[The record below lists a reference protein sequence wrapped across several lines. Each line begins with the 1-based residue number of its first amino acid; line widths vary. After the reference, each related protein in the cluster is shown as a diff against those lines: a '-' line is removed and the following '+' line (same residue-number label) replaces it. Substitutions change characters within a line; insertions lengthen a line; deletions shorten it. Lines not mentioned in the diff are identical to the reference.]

1 MKKFRLKHSDREATI
16 STAALP
22 DIIFMLL
29 FFFMVTT
36 VLRKS
41 DDNLK
46 YKIPTAE
53 QIKQIEKKS
62 LITQITIGTPKETKK
77 FGSEPRIEADG
88 KLIEVT
94 DIVSF
99 IMKEKDELPTYNR
112 DQIIIL
118 LKADEDVPM
127 GIVSDVTQEL
137 RKANARRIIYAAKW
151 KKQSKSM
158 ISFSLNK

>member
-1 MKKFRLKHSDREATI
+1 MKIFKTRHSAREAAI

-41 DDNLK
+41 DENLK

-53 QIKQIEKKS
+53 QLKDIEQKS
-62 LITQITIGTPKETKK
+62 LVTQISIGVPKEIDEYGK
-77 FGSEPRIEADG
+77 EARIEADG
-88 KLIEVT
+88 RLIDGE
-94 DIVSF
+94 DIVPF
-99 IMKEKDELPTYNR
+99 VRREKDKLPTYSR

-118 LKADEDVPM
+118 LKADEEVPM
-127 GIVSDVTQEL
+127 GIVSDVKQEL
-137 RKANARRIIYAAKW
+137 RKANARRIVFAANW
-151 KKQSKSM
+151 KKQ
-158 ISFSLNK
+158 

>member
-1 MKKFRLKHSDREATI
+1 MKVFKTKHSNREAAI

-46 YKIPTAE
+46 YKIPDAE
-53 QIKQIEKKS
+53 QLKEIQTKS
-62 LITQITIGTPKETKK
+62 LISEINIGMPKDTEKY
-77 FGSEPRIEADG
+77 GSEPRIEAG
-88 KLIEVT
+88 GQLIGVK
-94 DIVSF
+94 DIIPF
-99 IMKEKDELPTYNR
+99 IMREKDELPTYSR
-112 DQIIIL
+112 DQSIIL

-127 GIVSDVTQEL
+127 GIISGVKQEL
-137 RKANARRIIYAAKW
+137 KKANARRIVFAANW
-151 KKQSKSM
+151 KKK
-158 ISFSLNK
+158 

>member
-1 MKKFRLKHSDREATI
+1 MKIFKTRHSAREAAI

-41 DDNLK
+41 DENLK

-53 QIKQIEKKS
+53 QLKDIEQKS
-62 LITQITIGTPKETKK
+62 LVTQISIGVPKEIDKYGK
-77 FGSEPRIEADG
+77 EARIEADG
-88 KLIEVT
+88 RLIDVE
-94 DIVSF
+94 DIVPF
-99 IMKEKDELPTYNR
+99 VMREKDKLPTYSR

-118 LKADEDVPM
+118 LKADEEVPM
-127 GIVSDVTQEL
+127 GIVSDVKQEL
-137 RKANARRIIYAAKW
+137 RKANARRIVFAANW
-151 KKQSKSM
+151 KKQ
-158 ISFSLNK
+158 

>member
-1 MKKFRLKHSDREATI
+1 MKSFKTKFWNREASI

-53 QIKQIEKKS
+53 QLKQIDEKS
-62 LITQITIGTPKETKK
+62 LISQITIGTPKDTET
-77 FGSEPRIEADG
+77 FGTEPRIEVDG
-88 KLIEVT
+88 KFIEVK
-94 DIVSF
+94 DIIPF
-99 IMKEKDELPTYNR
+99 IMKEKDKLPTYQR
-112 DQIIIL
+112 DQIIVM

-127 GIVSDVTQEL
+127 GLITDVTQEL
-137 RKANARRIIYAAKW
+137 KKANARRIIYGASW
-151 KKQSKSM
+151 KSEK
-158 ISFSLNK
+158 NP

>member
-1 MKKFRLKHSDREATI
+1 MKSFKTKHSNREAAI

-53 QIKQIEKKS
+53 QLKQIEQKS
-62 LITQITIGTPKETKK
+62 LITQITIGTPKLEAK
-77 FGSEPRIEADG
+77 FGSEPRIEAEGQFISID
-88 KLIEVT
+88 
-94 DIVSF
+94 DIVPF
-99 IMKEKDELPTYNR
+99 IMKEKDELPTYSR
-112 DQIIIL
+112 DQIIVL

-127 GIVSDVTQEL
+127 GIISDVKQEL
-137 RKANARRIIYAAKW
+137 KKANARQIVFAASW
-151 KKQSKSM
+151 KEQ
-158 ISFSLNK
+158 

>member
-1 MKKFRLKHSDREATI
+1 MRMFKTKHSNREATI

-41 DDNLK
+41 DENLK
-46 YKIPTAE
+46 YKIPSAE
-53 QIKQIEKKS
+53 QLKQIEQKS
-62 LITQITIGTPKETKK
+62 LITKISIGIPKEADKY
-77 FGSEPRIEADG
+77 GSEPRIEADG
-88 KLIEVT
+88 RLITVE
-94 DIVSF
+94 DIVPF

-112 DQIIIL
+112 DQIIVL

-127 GIVSDVTQEL
+127 GIISDVKQEL
-137 RKANARRIIYAAKW
+137 KKANARRIIFAASW
-151 KKQSKSM
+151 KTEGG
-158 ISFSLNK
+158 

>member
-1 MKKFRLKHSDREATI
+1 MKLFKTKHSNAEAVI

-41 DDNLK
+41 DENLK

-53 QIKQIEKKS
+53 QLKRIEQKS
-62 LITQITIGTPKETKK
+62 LITEISIGIPKNGEQ
-77 FGSEPRIEADG
+77 FGKEPRIEADG
-88 KLIEVT
+88 RFMEVK
-94 DIVSF
+94 DIVPF
-99 IMKEKDELPTYNR
+99 IMKEKDKLPAYSR

-118 LKADEDVPM
+118 LKADEEVPM
-127 GIVSDVTQEL
+127 GIVSDVKQEL
-137 RKANARRIIYAAKW
+137 RKANARRIVFAATW
-151 KKQSKSM
+151 K
-158 ISFSLNK
+158 N

>member
-1 MKKFRLKHSDREATI
+1 MKVFKTKYSNREATI

-41 DDNLK
+41 DENLK

-53 QIKQIEKKS
+53 QLKQIEQKS
-62 LITQITIGTPKETKK
+62 LITQISIGIPKEAGKY
-77 FGSEPRIEADG
+77 GSEPRIEADG
-88 KLIEVT
+88 RLITVD
-94 DIVSF
+94 DIVPF
-99 IMKEKDELPTYNR
+99 IMKEKDELPTYSR

-118 LKADEDVPM
+118 LKADEEVPM
-127 GIVSDVTQEL
+127 GIVSDVKQEL
-137 RKANARRIIYAAKW
+137 RKANARRIIFAASW
-151 KKQSKSM
+151 KS
-158 ISFSLNK
+158 N

>member
-1 MKKFRLKHSDREATI
+1 MKVFKTKHSNREATI

-41 DDNLK
+41 DENLK

-53 QIKQIEKKS
+53 QLKQIEQKS
-62 LITQITIGTPKETKK
+62 LITQISIGIPKETDTY
-77 FGSEPRIEADG
+77 GSKPRIEAEG
-88 KLIEVT
+88 QLITVK
-94 DIVSF
+94 DIVPF
-99 IMKEKDELPTYNR
+99 IMKEKDELPTYSR

-118 LKADEDVPM
+118 LKADEEVPM
-127 GIVSDVTQEL
+127 GIISDVKQEL
-137 RKANARRIIYAAKW
+137 KKANARRIVFAASW
-151 KKQSKSM
+151 KT
-158 ISFSLNK
+158 N

>member
-1 MKKFRLKHSDREATI
+1 MKVFKTKHSNREAVI

-36 VLRKS
+36 VLRNS

-46 YKIPTAE
+46 YKIPTARQLKE
-53 QIKQIEKKS
+53 IQTKS
-62 LITQITIGTPKETKK
+62 LISQINIGMPKDVEK

-88 KLIEVT
+88 HLIEVK
-94 DIVSF
+94 DIVPF
-99 IMKEKDELPTYNR
+99 IMKEKDELPTYSR
-112 DQIIIL
+112 DQIIVL

-127 GIVSDVTQEL
+127 GIVSDVKQEL
-137 RKANARRIIYAAKW
+137 KKANARRIVFAASW
-151 KKQSKSM
+151 KKE
-158 ISFSLNK
+158 

>member
-1 MKKFRLKHSDREATI
+1 MKIFKAKHSNREATI

-41 DDNLK
+41 DENLK

-53 QIKQIEKKS
+53 QLKQIEQKS
-62 LITQITIGTPKETKK
+62 LITQISIGIPKESSKY
-77 FGSEPRIEADG
+77 GSEPRIEAEG
-88 KLIEVT
+88 KLITVK
-94 DIVSF
+94 DIVPF

-127 GIVSDVTQEL
+127 GIISDVKQEL
-137 RKANARRIIYAAKW
+137 KKANARRIVFAASW
-151 KKQSKSM
+151 KA
-158 ISFSLNK
+158 N